1 MIGRGW
7 NGQTSASLAGPVRIL
22 KMWFRT
28 WLRLERST
36 GRLHSDLLLGL
47 ASRVFFNVDRPD
59 LRDVVIG
66 DMKRELGCHT
76 RMI

>member
-36 GRLHSDLLLGL
+36 GRLHSEL
-47 ASRVFFNVDRPD
+47 ASWFGFKSFFNVDRPD

-66 DMKRELGCHT
+66 DMMRELGCHT